1 MQNTLFM
8 IGVLLDGIYR
18 LIMTMRQNPIEGYR
32 GDGEMFGTLSDRG
45 HRGGCLGPRSAC
57 RTRGH
62 LQVMMMILMM
72 IRDTEQEPFQS
83 Q

>member
-1 MQNTLFM
+1 M

-45 HRGGCLGPRSAC
+45 HRGRCLGPPCVC

-62 LQVMMMILMM
+62 LQVMMMMILIVIV
-72 IRDTEQEPFQS
+72 IRGTEREPFQS